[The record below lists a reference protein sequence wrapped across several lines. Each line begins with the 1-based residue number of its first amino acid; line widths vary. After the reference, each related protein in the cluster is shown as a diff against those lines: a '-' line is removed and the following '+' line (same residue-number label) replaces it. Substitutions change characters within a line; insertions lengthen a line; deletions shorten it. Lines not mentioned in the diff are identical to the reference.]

1 MRNFGIHGPANLWRA
16 EGYRNTPAVP
26 GPIEQEPPINYGL
39 IAFFPMIAL
48 VVLLVAL

>member
-16 EGYRNTPAVP
+16 EGYRNTTAVS
-26 GPIEQEPPINYGL
+26 GPIETKQPIAYGL
-39 IAFFPMIAL
+39 IAIGPMIAL

>member
-1 MRNFGIHGPANLWRA
+1 MRNFGIHGPAHLWRA

-26 GPIEQEPPINYGL
+26 GPIETEQPLAYGL
-39 IAFFPMIAL
+39 IAIGPMIAL